1 MGQPHLYCQ
10 YQSLAVHVELGVP
23 QPMLSEGRIP
33 EVMASSCLM
42 DGSWQPSCSC
52 STARTLCSDVK
63 DPLFA

>member
-23 QPMLSEGRIP
+23 QSMLSVGRMP

-52 STARTLCSDVK
+52 TTAQPHCKEAMLRVPC
-63 DPLFA
+63 